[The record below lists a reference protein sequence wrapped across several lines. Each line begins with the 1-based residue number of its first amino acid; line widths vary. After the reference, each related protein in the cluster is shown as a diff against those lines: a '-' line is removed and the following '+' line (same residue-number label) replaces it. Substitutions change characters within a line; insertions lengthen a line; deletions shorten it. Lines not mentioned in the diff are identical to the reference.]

1 MRGKVVHV
9 GSHVPAPIPR
19 TLESL
24 AQILMSSRTFHAAII
39 GGRRFEA
46 VLSADGPYICCGLDG
61 VALGSCTSIEQLS
74 PGLDAGI
81 GQREVTPHSWWIA
94 KYRTQPRI
102 SLNALRQ
109 EERQQLAE
117 EFGIRVGYE
126 DGFGEPF
133 WDCPA
138 FPSLASWVKKHPR
151 AAARFAD
158 YNAYLPGWHDAA
170 LAFGAVSA

>member
-24 AQILMSSRTFHAAII
+24 AQILMSSRTFHAAVI

-61 VALGSCTSIEQLS
+61 VALGSCTSVEQLS
-74 PGLDAGI
+74 PCPEAGM
-81 GQREVTPHSWWIA
+81 GRREVTPQSWWIA
-94 KYRTQPRI
+94 KYHTQRRI
-102 SLNALRQ
+102 SLEGLSKD
-109 EERQQLAE
+109 ERQLLAE

-133 WDCPA
+133 
-138 FPSLASWVKKHPR
+138 
-151 AAARFAD
+151 
-158 YNAYLPGWHDAA
+158 
-170 LAFGAVSA
+170 

>member
-81 GQREVTPHSWWIA
+81 GQREVTTNSWWIA

>member
-1 MRGKVVHV
+1 
-9 GSHVPAPIPR
+9 
-19 TLESL
+19 
-24 AQILMSSRTFHAAII
+24 MSSRTFHSAVI

-74 PGLDAGI
+74 PGPDTGI
-81 GQREVTPHSWWIA
+81 SQRKVTADSWWIA
-94 KYRTQPRI
+94 KYHTQPRI
-102 SLNALRQ
+102 SLDGLR
-109 EERQQLAE
+109 EDERQQLAE

-126 DGFGEPF
+126 DDFGEPF

-138 FPSLASWVKKHPR
+138 FHSLTSWVKKHPR
-151 AAARFAD
+151 AAARFAL

-170 LAFGAVSA
+170 RAWGAVSA